1 MADVTCTRCGQTREG
16 LSAPPFPNEFG
27 ARILASI
34 CQQCWKD
41 WLKQQTQI
49 INHYGL
55 DLRDPKARQ
64 MLMAQTETFLF
75 GQVAKG

>member
-1 MADVTCTRCGQTREG
+1 MSDITCARCGQTREG

-64 MLMAQTETFLF
+64 MLIQQTETFLF
-75 GQVAKG
+75 GTVAK